1 MMFDPKKSV
10 FVKTSV
16 ENKNEDILGG
26 SDACQVN
33 NEIILIITMSNL
45 LQGDSGGPLT
55 AYKKMKAPNNRVEYR
70 AFLIGNS
77 FPTKAKES

>member
-1 MMFDPKKSV
+1 M
-10 FVKTSV
+10 
-16 ENKNEDILGG
+16 L
-26 SDACQVN
+26 
-33 NEIILIITMSNL
+33 NL
-45 LQGDSGGPLT
+45 LKGDSGGPLT